1 MQKLTQ
7 EKLEEEKKYNE
18 EIIQVSVLVFG
29 LKKFCDSGDQ
39 TVPDFCLPLTIVKG
53 RSGVYKAE

>member
-18 EIIQVSVLVFG
+18 EIIQVSVLAFG
-29 LKKFCDSGDQ
+29 LKKFCDSGYQ
-39 TVPDFCLPLTIVKG
+39 TVSNFCFSLAIVQNI
-53 RSGVYKAE
+53 